1 MARVD
6 MTAFVGFWAGALLRV
21 FYDKEYCDVG

>member
-6 MTAFVGFWAGALLRV
+6 MTAFVVVWAGALLRV